1 MLYFSAE
8 RDTEGGNMRTIKTYA
23 CKCGE
28 DFYEDDECCIN
39 CGEPIDKSKLVEQEL
54 MEIKH
59 GKVPEVDS

>member
-1 MLYFSAE
+1 
-8 RDTEGGNMRTIKTYA
+8 MRTIKTYT

-28 DFYEDDECCIN
+28 DFYEDDECCVN
-39 CGEPIDKSKLVEQEL
+39 CGDPIDRSKLVEQKL